1 MELKFLHQGRT
12 QFTIRQFSIISF
24 GVTLMVRINLIFYYS
39 QCFINNDG
47 YVSVFACYAL
57 NYLLVVKVA
66 HGIIKVTV

>member
-1 MELKFLHQGRT
+1 
-12 QFTIRQFSIISF
+12 
-24 GVTLMVRINLIFYYS
+24 MVRINLIFYYS